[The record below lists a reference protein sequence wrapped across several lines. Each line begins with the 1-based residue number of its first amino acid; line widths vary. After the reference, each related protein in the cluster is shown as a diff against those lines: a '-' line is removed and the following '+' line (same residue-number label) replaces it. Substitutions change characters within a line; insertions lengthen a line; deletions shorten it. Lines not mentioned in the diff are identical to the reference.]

1 MKVKIADIR
10 VNKRVRRELEDLNA
24 LAESLKKYG
33 QIEPIV
39 ITTGGKLVA
48 GQRRLEAA
56 KKLGWTEIESH
67 IVDVDDAADL
77 LELEIEENLQR
88 KPFDEA
94 DLLAGYNRLDRL
106 RNPSFLMRI
115 IIAIKKFFAKIF
127 GRKK

>member
-1 MKVKIADIR
+1 MKIKIADIK
-10 VNKRVRRELEDLNA
+10 VKKRVRRELEDLNA
-24 LAESLKKYG
+24 LAESLKKFG

-39 ITTGGKLVA
+39 ITPRGKLIA

-56 KKLGWTEIESH
+56 KKLGWTEIEAH
-67 IVDVDDAADL
+67 VVDVDDTADL

-106 RNPSFLMRI
+106 RNPSFFMRI
-115 IIAIKKFFAKIF
+115 ILCIKKFFAKIF

>member
-1 MKVKIADIR
+1 
-10 VNKRVRRELEDLNA
+10 
-24 LAESLKKYG
+24 LKKYG

-94 DLLAGYNRLDRL
+94 DLLAGYNRLDKL
-106 RNPSFLMRI
+106 RNPSFFMGI